1 MTLCEKGI
9 KQKVGSQAMLGLYI
23 AAVLAAEH
31 GVGCPLPCGAVC
43 LELIDHKEACPNKG
57 SPCSQQ
63 ELAFGDICTGDATC
77 GDAGRCYV
85 AAAETEAKVLAATT
99 RRRARRDEAT
109 LRRRALS
116 DDGDPTD
123 APTAAPTYWT
133 PPTRS
138 QFQPRDRRFLY
149 AVFVGF
155 VALALGLG
163 AAVAAH
169 AFPLER
175 GRPRLPDL
183 VDTFFEVCRGE
194 AGFYY
199 WFKEWRNRD
208 KVPRV
213 RVVVAR
219 HMRES
224 DFRRVAPPPPALPD
238 ALVDE
243 L

>member
-1 MTLCEKGI
+1 M
-9 KQKVGSQAMLGLYI
+9 GLYI
-23 AAVLAAEH
+23 AAVLAAESSK
-31 GVGCPLPCGAVC
+31 GCPLPCGAVC
-43 LELIDHKEACPNKG
+43 LELIDHKDCRG

-63 ELAFGDICTGDATC
+63 ELVFGDLCTGDATC

-85 AAAETEAKVLAATT
+85 AAAEKTEAKVLAATT

-109 LRRRALS
+109 PTRWASLRRRALS

-123 APTAAPTYWT
+123 APTYWT

-138 QFQPRDRRFLY
+138 QFQPRDRRFLF
-149 AVFVGF
+149 AVFIGF

-183 VDTFFEVCRGE
+183 VDTFFDVCRGE

-224 DFRRVAPPPPALPD
+224 DFRRVAPPPPALTN

>member
-1 MTLCEKGI
+1 
-9 KQKVGSQAMLGLYI
+9 MLGLYI
-23 AAVLAAEH
+23 AAVLAAESSA
-31 GVGCPLPCGAVC
+31 GCPLPCGAVC
-43 LELIDHKEACPNKG
+43 LEPIDHKDCRG

-63 ELAFGDICTGDATC
+63 ELEFGDLCTGDATC
-77 GDAGRCYV
+77 GDADRCYV
-85 AAAETEAKVLAATT
+85 AAA
-99 RRRARRDEAT
+99 D
-109 LRRRALS
+109 ALTPS
-116 DDGDPTD
+116 
-123 APTAAPTYWT
+123 AAPTYWT

-138 QFQPRDRRFLY
+138 QFQPRDRRFLF
-149 AVFVGF
+149 AVFIGF

-219 HMRES
+219 HMCER
-224 DFRRVAPPPPALPD
+224 DFRRVAPPPPALSN

>member
-1 MTLCEKGI
+1 
-9 KQKVGSQAMLGLYI
+9 MLGLYI
-23 AAVLAAEH
+23 AAVLSAQSSE
-31 GVGCPLPCGAVC
+31 GCPLPCGAVC
-43 LELIDHKEACPNKG
+43 LELIDHKDCRG
-57 SPCSQQ
+57 SACSQQ
-63 ELAFGDICTGDATC
+63 ELEFGDLCTGDATC
-77 GDAGRCYV
+77 GKADRCYV
-85 AAAETEAKVLAATT
+85 AAAETEVAATT
-99 RRRARRDEAT
+99 WRRAPREAS

-138 QFQPRDRRFLY
+138 QFQPRDRRFLF
-149 AVFVGF
+149 AVFIGF

-183 VDTFFEVCRGE
+183 VDTFFDVCRGE

-224 DFRRVAPPPPALPD
+224 DFRRVAPPPPALSN

>member
-1 MTLCEKGI
+1 
-9 KQKVGSQAMLGLYI
+9 MLGLYI
-23 AAVLAAEH
+23 AAVLAAESSK
-31 GVGCPLPCGAVC
+31 GCPLPCGAVC
-43 LELIDHKEACPNKG
+43 LELIDHKDCRG

-63 ELAFGDICTGDATC
+63 ELAFGVICTGDATC

-138 QFQPRDRRFLY
+138 QFQPRDRRFLF
-149 AVFVGF
+149 AVFIGF

>member
-1 MTLCEKGI
+1 
-9 KQKVGSQAMLGLYI
+9 MLGLYI
-23 AAVLAAEH
+23 AAVLAAESSS
-31 GVGCPLPCGAVC
+31 GCPVPCGAVC
-43 LELIDHKEACPNKG
+43 LELIDHKDCQG
-57 SPCSQQ
+57 SACSQQ
-63 ELAFGDICTGDATC
+63 ELEFGDLCTGDATC

-85 AAAETEAKVLAATT
+85 AAAE
-99 RRRARRDEAT
+99 RRARRDEAT
-109 LRRRALS
+109 PTRWASLRRRALS

-123 APTAAPTYWT
+123 APTYWT
-133 PPTRS
+133 PPTRTH
-138 QFQPRDRRFLY
+138 FRPRDRRFLF
-149 AVFVGF
+149 AVFIGF

-183 VDTFFEVCRGE
+183 VDTFFDVCRGE

-224 DFRRVAPPPPALPD
+224 DFRRVAPPPPALSN
-238 ALVDE
+238 ALVEE

>member
-1 MTLCEKGI
+1 
-9 KQKVGSQAMLGLYI
+9 MLGMYI
-23 AAVLAAEH
+23 AAVLAAESSS
-31 GVGCPLPCGAVC
+31 GCPLPCGAVC
-43 LELIDHKEACPNKG
+43 LELIDHKDCRG

-63 ELAFGDICTGDATC
+63 ELEFGDLCTGDATC
-77 GDAGRCYV
+77 GEADRCYV
-85 AAAETEAKVLAATT
+85 AAAEKDAKVLVATA

-109 LRRRALS
+109 PTRWANLRRRALS

-138 QFQPRDRRFLY
+138 QFQPRDRRFLF

-183 VDTFFEVCRGE
+183 VDTFFDVCRGE

-224 DFRRVAPPPPALPD
+224 DFRRVAPPPPALTN

>member
-1 MTLCEKGI
+1 
-9 KQKVGSQAMLGLYI
+9 MLGLYI
-23 AAVLAAEH
+23 AAVLAAESSL
-31 GVGCPLPCGAVC
+31 GCPMPCGAVC
-43 LELIDHKEACPNKG
+43 LEPIDHKGCRG
-57 SPCSQQ
+57 SACSQQ
-63 ELAFGDICTGDATC
+63 ELEFGDLCTGDATC
-77 GDAGRCYV
+77 GNAGHCYV
-85 AAAETEAKVLAATT
+85 AAADL
-99 RRRARRDEAT
+99 
-109 LRRRALS
+109 L
-116 DDGDPTD
+116 
-123 APTAAPTYWT
+123 TASPTYWT

-138 QFQPRDRRFLY
+138 QFQPRDRRFLF
-149 AVFVGF
+149 AVFIGF

-219 HMRES
+219 HMREI
-224 DFRRVAPPPPALPD
+224 DFRRVAPPPPALAN

>member
-1 MTLCEKGI
+1 MSLHEKGMR
-9 KQKVGSQAMLGLYI
+9 KLAKRGSQAMLGLYI
-23 AAVLAAEH
+23 AAVLAAESS
-31 GVGCPLPCGAVC
+31 GCPLLCGAVC
-43 LELIDHKEACPNKG
+43 LEPIDHKGCRG
-57 SPCSQQ
+57 SACSQQ
-63 ELAFGDICTGDATC
+63 ELEFGDMCTGDATC
-77 GDAGRCYV
+77 GNAGHCYV
-85 AAAETEAKVLAATT
+85 AAADIL
-99 RRRARRDEAT
+99 
-109 LRRRALS
+109 
-116 DDGDPTD
+116 
-123 APTAAPTYWT
+123 TASPTYWT

>member
-1 MTLCEKGI
+1 
-9 KQKVGSQAMLGLYI
+9 MLGLYI
-23 AAVLAAEH
+23 AAVLSAESSA
-31 GVGCPLPCGAVC
+31 GCPLPCGAVC
-43 LELIDHKEACPNKG
+43 LELIDHKDCRG

-63 ELAFGDICTGDATC
+63 ELEFGDLCTGDATC
-77 GDAGRCYV
+77 GNAGHCYV
-85 AAAETEAKVLAATT
+85 AAADIL
-99 RRRARRDEAT
+99 
-109 LRRRALS
+109 
-116 DDGDPTD
+116 
-123 APTAAPTYWT
+123 TASPTYWT

-138 QFQPRDRRFLY
+138 QFQPRDRRFLF
-149 AVFVGF
+149 AVFIGF

-238 ALVDE
+238 ALVGE

>member
-1 MTLCEKGI
+1 MI
-9 KQKVGSQAMLGLYI
+9 GLYI
-23 AAVLAAEH
+23 AAVLSAEWSL
-31 GVGCPLPCGAVC
+31 GCPLPCGAVC
-43 LELIDHKEACPNKG
+43 LELIDHKDCRG

-63 ELAFGDICTGDATC
+63 ELEFGDLCTGDATC
-77 GDAGRCYV
+77 GDVDRCYV
-85 AAAETEAKVLAATT
+85 AAAE
-99 RRRARRDEAT
+99 RRARRDEAT
-109 LRRRALS
+109 PTRWASLRWRALS
-116 DDGDPTD
+116 GDGDPTD
-123 APTAAPTYWT
+123 APTYWT

-138 QFQPRDRRFLY
+138 QFQPRDRRFLF
-149 AVFVGF
+149 AVFIGF

-219 HMRES
+219 HMCER
-224 DFRRVAPPPPALPD
+224 DFRRVAPPPPVLSN

>member
-1 MTLCEKGI
+1 MRWA
-9 KQKVGSQAMLGLYI
+9 S
-23 AAVLAAEH
+23 
-31 GVGCPLPCGAVC
+31 
-43 LELIDHKEACPNKG
+43 
-57 SPCSQQ
+57 
-63 ELAFGDICTGDATC
+63 
-77 GDAGRCYV
+77 
-85 AAAETEAKVLAATT
+85 
-99 RRRARRDEAT
+99 

-123 APTAAPTYWT
+123 APTYWT
-133 PPTRS
+133 PPTRTH
-138 QFQPRDRRFLY
+138 FRPRDRRFLY

-238 ALVDE
+238 ALVDG

>member
-1 MTLCEKGI
+1 
-9 KQKVGSQAMLGLYI
+9 MLGLYI
-23 AAVLAAEH
+23 AAVLAAESS
-31 GVGCPLPCGAVC
+31 GCTLICGAVC
-43 LELIDHKEACPNKG
+43 LEPIDHKGCRG
-57 SPCSQQ
+57 SACSQQ
-63 ELAFGDICTGDATC
+63 ELEFGDLCTGDATC
-77 GDAGRCYV
+77 GKADRCYV
-85 AAAETEAKVLAATT
+85 AAAG
-99 RRRARRDEAT
+99 RDEAT
-109 LRRRALS
+109 RWASLRRRALS
-116 DDGDPTD
+116 DDGDPTN
-123 APTAAPTYWT
+123 APTAVPTATPTYWT

-138 QFQPRDRRFLY
+138 HFQPRDRRFLY

-219 HMRES
+219 HMCER
-224 DFRRVAPPPPALPD
+224 DFRRVAPPPPALTN

>member
-1 MTLCEKGI
+1 MSSRTTI
-9 KQKVGSQAMLGLYI
+9 RHQA
-23 AAVLAAEH
+23 
-31 GVGCPLPCGAVC
+31 
-43 LELIDHKEACPNKG
+43 
-57 SPCSQQ
+57 
-63 ELAFGDICTGDATC
+63 
-77 GDAGRCYV
+77 
-85 AAAETEAKVLAATT
+85 
-99 RRRARRDEAT
+99 RRRQEDN
-109 LRRRALS
+109 L
-116 DDGDPTD
+116 
-123 APTAAPTYWT
+123 
-133 PPTRS
+133 
-138 QFQPRDRRFLY
+138 
-149 AVFVGF
+149 AVVFIGF

-224 DFRRVAPPPPALPD
+224 DFRRVAPPPPALSN

>member
-1 MTLCEKGI
+1 
-9 KQKVGSQAMLGLYI
+9 MLGLYI
-23 AAVLAAEH
+23 AAVLAAESSL
-31 GVGCPLPCGAVC
+31 GCPFPCGAVC
-43 LELIDHKEACPNKG
+43 LEPIDHKGCRG
-57 SPCSQQ
+57 SACSQQ
-63 ELAFGDICTGDATC
+63 ELEFGDLCTGDATC
-77 GDAGRCYV
+77 GNAGHCYV
-85 AAAETEAKVLAATT
+85 AAADIL
-99 RRRARRDEAT
+99 
-109 LRRRALS
+109 
-116 DDGDPTD
+116 
-123 APTAAPTYWT
+123 TAAPTYWT

-138 QFQPRDRRFLY
+138 QFQPRDRRFLF
-149 AVFVGF
+149 AVFIGF

-219 HMRES
+219 HMCER
-224 DFRRVAPPPPALPD
+224 DFRRVAPPPPALTN

>member
-1 MTLCEKGI
+1 MRRE
-9 KQKVGSQAMLGLYI
+9 Q
-23 AAVLAAEH
+23 
-31 GVGCPLPCGAVC
+31 LPQPFFRRIEGAVA
-43 LELIDHKEACPNKG
+43 D
-57 SPCSQQ
+57 
-63 ELAFGDICTGDATC
+63 
-77 GDAGRCYV
+77 
-85 AAAETEAKVLAATT
+85 
-99 RRRARRDEAT
+99 
-109 LRRRALS
+109 
-116 DDGDPTD
+116 
-123 APTAAPTYWT
+123 
-133 PPTRS
+133 
-138 QFQPRDRRFLY
+138 DRRPQ
-149 AVFVGF
+149 VV
-155 VALALGLG
+155 LG

-183 VDTFFEVCRGE
+183 VDTFFDVCRGE

-224 DFRRVAPPPPALPD
+224 DFRRVAPPPPALPN
-238 ALVDE
+238 ALVEE

>member
-1 MTLCEKGI
+1 MI
-9 KQKVGSQAMLGLYI
+9 GLYI
-23 AAVLAAEH
+23 AAVLAAESSK
-31 GVGCPLPCGAVC
+31 GCPLPCGAVC
-43 LELIDHKEACPNKG
+43 LELIDHKDCRG

-63 ELAFGDICTGDATC
+63 ELEFGDLCTGDATC

-85 AAAETEAKVLAATT
+85 AAAE
-99 RRRARRDEAT
+99 RRARRDEAT
-109 LRRRALS
+109 PTRWASLRWRALS
-116 DDGDPTD
+116 GDGDPTD
-123 APTAAPTYWT
+123 APTYWT

-138 QFQPRDRRFLY
+138 QFQPRDRRFLF
-149 AVFVGF
+149 AVFIGF
-155 VALALGLG
+155 VSLALGLG

-219 HMRES
+219 HMCER
-224 DFRRVAPPPPALPD
+224 DFRRVAPPPPVLSN

>member
-1 MTLCEKGI
+1 M
-9 KQKVGSQAMLGLYI
+9 GLYI
-23 AAVLAAEH
+23 AAVLAAGEKK
-31 GVGCPLPCGAVC
+31 GCPLPCGAFC

-99 RRRARRDEAT
+99 RRRAWRDEAT

-123 APTAAPTYWT
+123 APTYWT

-138 QFQPRDRRFLY
+138 HFQPRDRRFLY
-149 AVFVGF
+149 AVFIGF

-183 VDTFFEVCRGE
+183 VDTFFDVCRGE

-224 DFRRVAPPPPALPD
+224 DFRRVAPPPPALSN
-238 ALVDE
+238 ALVEE

>member
-1 MTLCEKGI
+1 
-9 KQKVGSQAMLGLYI
+9 MLGLYI
-23 AAVLAAEH
+23 AAVLAAESSS
-31 GVGCPLPCGAVC
+31 GCPLPCGAVC
-43 LELIDHKEACPNKG
+43 LELIDHKDCRG
-57 SPCSQQ
+57 SACSQQ
-63 ELAFGDICTGDATC
+63 ELEFGDLCTGDATC

-85 AAAETEAKVLAATT
+85 AAADIL
-99 RRRARRDEAT
+99 
-109 LRRRALS
+109 
-116 DDGDPTD
+116 
-123 APTAAPTYWT
+123 TAAPTYWT

-183 VDTFFEVCRGE
+183 VDTFFDVCRGE

-224 DFRRVAPPPPALPD
+224 DFRRVAPPPPALSN

>member
-1 MTLCEKGI
+1 
-9 KQKVGSQAMLGLYI
+9 MLGLYI
-23 AAVLAAEH
+23 AAMLAGEQRP
-31 GVGCPLPCGAVC
+31 GCPSPCGAVC
-43 LELIDHKEACPNKG
+43 LELIDHKDCRG
-57 SPCSQQ
+57 SACSQQ
-63 ELAFGDICTGDATC
+63 ELEFGDLCTGDATC

-85 AAAETEAKVLAATT
+85 AAAE
-99 RRRARRDEAT
+99 RRARRDEAT
-109 LRRRALS
+109 PTRWASLRRRALS

-123 APTAAPTYWT
+123 APTYWT

-138 QFQPRDRRFLY
+138 QFQPRDRRFLF
-149 AVFVGF
+149 AVFIGF

-219 HMRES
+219 HMCER
-224 DFRRVAPPPPALPD
+224 DFRRVAPPPPVLSN

>member
-1 MTLCEKGI
+1 MRKLAKL
-9 KQKVGSQAMLGLYI
+9 GSQAMLGLFI
-23 AAVLAAEH
+23 AAVLHAESS
-31 GVGCPLPCGAVC
+31 GCPSPCGAVC
-43 LELIDHKEACPNKG
+43 LELIDHKDCRG

-63 ELAFGDICTGDATC
+63 ELEFGDLCTGDATC
-77 GDAGRCYV
+77 GKADRCYV

-99 RRRARRDEAT
+99 RRRARRDEAS

-123 APTAAPTYWT
+123 APTYWT

-138 QFQPRDRRFLY
+138 HFQPRDRRFLY
-149 AVFVGF
+149 AVFIGF

-183 VDTFFEVCRGE
+183 VDTFFDVCRGE

-224 DFRRVAPPPPALPD
+224 DFRRVAPPPPALSN
-238 ALVDE
+238 ALVEE